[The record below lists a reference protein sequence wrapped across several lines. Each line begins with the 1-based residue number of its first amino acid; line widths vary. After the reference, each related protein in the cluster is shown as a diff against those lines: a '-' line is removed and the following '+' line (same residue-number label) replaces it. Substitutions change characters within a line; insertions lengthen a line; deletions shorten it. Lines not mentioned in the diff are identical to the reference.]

1 MARNHIVLVGSM
13 GSGKTTTGTRLAEA
27 LSRPFVDSDAQIE
40 AAYGSTGRELAER
53 FGVAWLHEAEAAA
66 FSDALESPDPAVIA
80 AAASIADRPELV
92 AALESE
98 DLFTVL
104 LEADVEVQAQRAG
117 KGHHRRPVDWT
128 DMEDRTAQ
136 RRARLAEVVD
146 LEISTTSM
154 DPDAVVTTVLA
165 AFAERR

>member
-27 LSRPFVDSDAQIE
+27 LNRPFVDSDAQIE
-40 AAYGSTGRELAER
+40 ATYGATGRELAER
-53 FGVAWLHEAEAAA
+53 RGVPWLHEAEAAA
-66 FSDALESPDPAVIA
+66 FRKALESPDPVVIA

-92 AALESE
+92 EALRSD

-104 LEADVEVQAQRAG
+104 LEADLGVQAQRAEAG
-117 KGHHRRPVDWT
+117 DHRRPVDWS
-128 DMEDRTAQ
+128 DMNDRTPR

-146 LEISTTSM
+146 IEVSTTSM
-154 DPDAVVTTVLA
+154 DPDSVVADVVA